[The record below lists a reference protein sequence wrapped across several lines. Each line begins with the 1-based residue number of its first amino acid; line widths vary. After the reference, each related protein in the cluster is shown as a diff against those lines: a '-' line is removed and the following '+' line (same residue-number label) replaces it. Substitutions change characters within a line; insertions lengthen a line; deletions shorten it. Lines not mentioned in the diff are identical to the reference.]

1 MSKVEKKKIGFMSG
15 APLGV
20 GGVSAAP
27 PAVDATN
34 GDVLAPKGRI
44 RPRMGGSS
52 MVPDAMPG
60 RAPESAVAAPTYN
73 AFTTGMR
80 SGRFDTPPDAKP
92 QQRGH
97 LEDAA
102 IVDRTEYTPQ
112 RTRESQLVG
121 PDGMPKQVGHLN
133 DAAFVE
139 EGAYDPQHSRE
150 VQTSYPDAKPQQRGH
165 LEDAA
170 IVDRT
175 EYTPQRTRESQLVGP
190 DGMPKQVGHLNDAA
204 FVEEGAYDPQH
215 SREVQTSYPDAK
227 PQQAI
232 HDKRGSA
239 VEEMRPEA
247 EAPVFE
253 KDDTRRDGG
262 FFKWL
267 GGLSKKRP
275 GRREG
280 ESDDD
285 YDERMTRNK
294 MRMAVLADAIRHMGN
309 IYYTSKGA
317 PAQKF
322 NNPVAELQA
331 GLDKR
336 KAERARKAA
345 AEADS
350 AYKNANLQ
358 IKMDAAAADRAYKGQ
373 MLDMK
378 RQAGERAA
386 QNAKDLKEYRDG
398 ILGVQQGNLKLA
410 GDRLGET
417 KRHNQASERLSA
429 SRLAL
434 AQAKAAR
441 SGAKGSGGANG
452 GYGYATPYGR
462 LTSKKQL
469 TPQQEAQAWNEMR
482 NLGMITPQK
491 QRELDLAM
499 NGYTA
504 SDGTVVK
511 PNSAQARKIIQGA
524 IGYGLLDASSR
535 GESLR
540 KTFRDG
546 FGYADVRTSDKAK
559 RGVNTSGRKV
569 GYVTKTVSKSQAK
582 QIRERI
588 RELRKGANPIR
599 WQGSGSKPK
608 APSTK
613 GTAKGKGTDWSKYV
627 K

>member
-1 MSKVEKKKIGFMSG
+1 MNTVLDDKEKREGVVTQYGVVAPGVLAQPQQPANVFSGKRPTTFENMPVTVGWTPYGKPVNEGSKAQQSWQTSNPKNTEGRMPAAYALNSKLLVGVDLG
-15 APLGV
+15 AV
-20 GGVSAAP
+20 GG
-27 PAVDATN
+27 D
-34 GDVLAPKGRI
+34 KG
-44 RPRMGGSS
+44 
-52 MVPDAMPG
+52 VTA
-60 RAPESAVAAPTYN
+60 
-73 AFTTGMR
+73 
-80 SGRFDTPPDAKP
+80 
-92 QQRGH
+92 
-97 LEDAA
+97 
-102 IVDRTEYTPQ
+102 
-112 RTRESQLVG
+112 
-121 PDGMPKQVGHLN
+121 
-133 DAAFVE
+133 
-139 EGAYDPQHSRE
+139 
-150 VQTSYPDAKPQQRGH
+150 
-165 LEDAA
+165 
-170 IVDRT
+170 
-175 EYTPQRTRESQLVGP
+175 
-190 DGMPKQVGHLNDAA
+190 
-204 FVEEGAYDPQH
+204 
-215 SREVQTSYPDAK
+215 
-227 PQQAI
+227 
-232 HDKRGSA
+232 
-239 VEEMRPEA
+239 
-247 EAPVFE
+247 VFE
-253 KDDTRRDGG
+253 KDDSQRDGG

-345 AEADS
+345 VEADS

-569 GYVTKTVSKSQAK
+569 GYVTKRVSKSEAK
-582 QIRERI
+582 QIRGQ
-588 RELRKGANPIR
+588 RKGANPIN
-599 WQGSGSKPK
+599 WQGSGGKTK

>member
-1 MSKVEKKKIGFMSG
+1 MNTVLDDKEKREGVVTQPGVVAPGVLAQPQQPANVFSG
-15 APLGV
+15 KRPTTFENMPVNVGWSPYGKPVNEGSNVQQSWQTSNPRELEGSMPSSYALSGVDLGAV
-20 GGVSAAP
+20 GG
-27 PAVDATN
+27 D
-34 GDVLAPKGRI
+34 KG
-44 RPRMGGSS
+44 
-52 MVPDAMPG
+52 VTA
-60 RAPESAVAAPTYN
+60 
-73 AFTTGMR
+73 
-80 SGRFDTPPDAKP
+80 
-92 QQRGH
+92 
-97 LEDAA
+97 
-102 IVDRTEYTPQ
+102 
-112 RTRESQLVG
+112 
-121 PDGMPKQVGHLN
+121 
-133 DAAFVE
+133 
-139 EGAYDPQHSRE
+139 
-150 VQTSYPDAKPQQRGH
+150 
-165 LEDAA
+165 
-170 IVDRT
+170 
-175 EYTPQRTRESQLVGP
+175 
-190 DGMPKQVGHLNDAA
+190 
-204 FVEEGAYDPQH
+204 
-215 SREVQTSYPDAK
+215 
-227 PQQAI
+227 
-232 HDKRGSA
+232 
-239 VEEMRPEA
+239 
-247 EAPVFE
+247 VFE
-253 KDDTRRDGG
+253 KDDSQRDGG

-285 YDERMTRNK
+285 YDERMTRNN
-294 MRMAVLADAIRHMGN
+294 MRIATLADAIRHMGN
-309 IYYTSKGA
+309 IYNTSKGA
-317 PAQKF
+317 ALQKF
-322 NNPVAELQA
+322 NSPTAEMQA

-345 AEADS
+345 VEADS

-434 AQAKAAR
+434 AQARAAR

-491 QRELDLAM
+491 QRELDRAM

-511 PNSAQARKIIQGA
+511 PSSERARKIIQGA

-569 GYVTKTVSKSQAK
+569 GYVTKRVSKSEA
-582 QIRERI
+582 
-588 RELRKGANPIR
+588 
-599 WQGSGSKPK
+599 KPK
-608 APSTK
+608 K
-613 GTAKGKGTDWSKYV
+613 GGWASGFKL
-627 K
+627 